1 MLQERMAGEPG
12 YGDVAKSLHWLI
24 VLLLVGQF
32 ALAWTMPEIH
42 RGTKPESLINLHL
55 SVGIVILLVALVR
68 LAWRLRHPVP
78 LVTDNVPLWQQR
90 AAQANHALLYVLLF
104 LMPLFGWA
112 NASARGWAIDFFGVA
127 QLPRILAES
136 SSLGRALGDVHIWT
150 SYVLL
155 GLIAL
160 HVAAALYH
168 RLWLRDRVLA
178 RMLWRRIPHRSR
190 RA

>member
-1 MLQERMAGEPG
+1 MLHERIARDPG
-12 YGDVAKSLHWLI
+12 YDGVAKSLHWLI
-24 VLLLVGQF
+24 VLLLVVQF

-42 RGTKPESLINLHL
+42 RGTKPETLINLHL
-55 SVGIVILLVALVR
+55 SVGTSILLVALAR

-78 LVTDNVPLWQQR
+78 LVTNNVPFWQQR
-90 AAQANHALLYVLLF
+90 VAQANHALLYLLLF

-127 QLPRILAES
+127 QLTRILAES
-136 SSLGRALGDVHIWT
+136 SPLGRALGDVHIWT

-155 GLIAL
+155 GLVGL
-160 HVAAALYH
+160 HVAAALFH

-178 RMLWRRIPHRSR
+178 RMLWR
-190 RA
+190 